1 MPAAI
6 VAKALA
12 CLAINTMTAKV
23 MAKTRVICSS
33 GEFPVASCA
42 IITKNINAII
52 AKEVTK
58 DGFFIDC
65 SFIFLVSCAFSGQ
78 PSPFFFFLDYIRR
91 RFYLLFYAL
100 FYSPFILQ
108 KYCFPSKKRREK
120 SIFIV
125 VLSAPVP
132 MPVPGSTPLLCYHI
146 SRKVEPHISMESAAG
161 SFHAQPWFSHK
172 NLLTITHR

>member
-1 MPAAI
+1 MVPQAISIGISMPINMRIIIGTVAI
-6 VAKALA
+6 LQPWRMPSSILFHFIPVA
-12 CLAINTMTAKV
+12 IRTMTAKV
-23 MAKTRVICSS
+23 MAKTRVICIS

-42 IITKNINAII
+42 IITKNINEII

-100 FYSPFILQ
+100 FYSPFIL
-108 KYCFPSKKRREK
+108 
-120 SIFIV
+120 
-125 VLSAPVP
+125 
-132 MPVPGSTPLLCYHI
+132 
-146 SRKVEPHISMESAAG
+146 
-161 SFHAQPWFSHK
+161 
-172 NLLTITHR
+172 

>member
-12 CLAINTMTAKV
+12 YLAINTMTAKV
-23 MAKTRVICSS
+23 MAKTRVICIS

-78 PSPFFFFLDYIRR
+78 PSPFFFFLDYICR

-100 FYSPFILQ
+100 FYSPFIL
-108 KYCFPSKKRREK
+108 
-120 SIFIV
+120 FIV
-125 VLSAPVP
+125 VLSAPAP
-132 MPVPGSTPLLCYHI
+132 MPVPGSTPVLCYHI
-146 SRKVEPHISMESAAG
+146 FRKAEPHISMESAAG

-172 NLLTITHR
+172 NLLTITHG

>member
-1 MPAAI
+1 MPVAI

-12 CLAINTMTAKV
+12 CLTISTMTAKM
-23 MAKTRVICSS
+23 MAKTRVICIS

-100 FYSPFILQ
+100 FYSPFIL
-108 KYCFPSKKRREK
+108 
-120 SIFIV
+120 FIV

-146 SRKVEPHISMESAAG
+146 SRKAETHISMESAAG

>member
-12 CLAINTMTAKV
+12 CLAIRTMTAKV
-23 MAKTRVICSS
+23 MAKTRVICIS

-100 FYSPFILQ
+100 FYSPFIL
-108 KYCFPSKKRREK
+108 
-120 SIFIV
+120 FIV

-132 MPVPGSTPLLCYHI
+132 MPVPGSTPVLCYHI
-146 SRKVEPHISMESAAG
+146 SRKAEPHISMESAAG
-161 SFHAQPWFSHK
+161 SFHAQSWFSHK